1 MSVSRVG
8 AARAAVR
15 GGFVAALLTTIGC
28 GGPDKTGKAE
38 LPHPIVSTAPPVE
51 RTVTRYETATG
62 RATPLEQVEIRA
74 RVNGYLKA
82 IRFQP
87 GREVEKGQLLFE
99 IDSEPYKA
107 DLARANATLATAV
120 ADLATSDADQQKSES
135 RVATTKIEY
144 DRQEALFKQGVGEQQ
159 TRNIAKGSY
168 DEASA
173 ALRSAQAK
181 VKVSKAKIDE
191 GKANVQSA
199 DLNLGYC
206 TITAPITGI
215 VGDKLVT
222 EGNLVTGGVGNT
234 TLLTTVV
241 AVEKMDVAFDVDEN
255 TLQRIQQAVRD
266 GKIKSADPG
275 EIPAEAGLAL
285 HGTAYPLKGKI
296 SFADN
301 QFNPKTGTVRM
312 KARFDNPKPPTGQRL
327 LAAGMYARVRV
338 PIGEPVKAV
347 LVPESAFGSDQGTKY
362 LYLVGPENKAVRANA
377 VLGVQEG
384 EERVVESINVPGEG
398 KPRPLATSDQVIV
411 SGLQRLRPG
420 MTVEPK
426 PAKK

>member
-1 MSVSRVG
+1 MTKWNR
-8 AARAAVR
+8 RTLRPAVLS
-15 GGFVAALLTTIGC
+15 GLAAALFALIGC
-28 GGPDKTGKAE
+28 KPDAEKKAD
-38 LPHPIVSTAPPVE
+38 LPHPIVSTASPIE
-51 RTVTRYETATG
+51 RTVTRYEMATG

-107 DLARANATLATAV
+107 DLARAKASLETAL
-120 ADLATSDADQQKSES
+120 ADLATSEADQQKADS
-135 RVATTKIEY
+135 RVTTTKAEHE
-144 DRQEALFKQGVGEQQ
+144 RQEALFKQGVGEQQ

-173 ALRSAQAK
+173 AFRSAQAK
-181 VKVSKAKIDE
+181 VKLSKAKIDE
-191 GKANVQSA
+191 ARATVLSA

-206 TITAPITGI
+206 TITSPITGI

-222 EGNLVTGGVGNT
+222 EGNLITGGVGNT

-266 GKIKSADPG
+266 GKIKSADAG

-296 SFADN
+296 NFADN

-312 KARFDNPKPPTGQRL
+312 KARFDNPKPTTGQRL
-327 LAAGMYARVRV
+327 LAAGMYARIRV
-338 PIGEPVKAV
+338 PIGEPIKAM
-347 LVPESAFGSDQGTKY
+347 LVPESAFGSDQGVKF
-362 LYLVGPENKAVRANA
+362 LYLVGPENKAVRVNA
-377 VLGVQEG
+377 TLGVQEG
-384 EERVVESINVPGEG
+384 EERVVESIDVPGEG
-398 KPRPLATSDQVIV
+398 KPRPLTTSDQVIV